1 MRAVFMGTPEF
12 AVPALKG
19 LRQNGYEIVCVYTQ
33 PDHPSGRG
41 RKVVPSPVKAEAL
54 ALGLNVRQPVLLKG
68 REEIESLQELRP
80 GLVVVAAYAQ
90 ILPRTVLDIPPHGCL
105 NIHPSLL
112 PRHRGPSPVAAA
124 IQAGDEVT
132 GVSLMLM
139 DEGLDTG
146 PVLAQR
152 QLPVLNWDTTGS
164 LTEKLAD
171 LGAQL
176 LIDMLPPWIDGRV
189 VPQPQ
194 DSEKATYSGIIKK
207 EDGRLDWSR
216 PAVELWRKVRAFQPW
231 PGCYTA
237 WEGKLVKIIEAAPL
251 PGQGEVGRVVE
262 IPDRGD
268 IALGV
273 ATGDGI
279 LGLVV
284 IQIEG
289 KRAMSGEEFL
299 RGQRGFI
306 GSVLA
311 G

>member
-1 MRAVFMGTPEF
+1 MGTPEF
-12 AVPALKG
+12 AVPAMKSLSES
-19 LRQNGYEIVCVYTQ
+19 GYDIVCVYTQ
-33 PDHPSGRG
+33 PDSPSGRG
-41 RKVVPSPVKAEAL
+41 RKVVPSPVKKEAL
-54 ALGLNVRQPVLLKG
+54 ALGLNVRQPVSLKG
-68 REEIESLQELRP
+68 REEVEGLQELRP
-80 GLVVVAAYAQ
+80 GLIVVAAYAQ
-90 ILPRTVLDIPPHGCL
+90 ILPGAVLSIPSRSCL

-112 PRHRGPSPVAAA
+112 PKHRGPSPVAAA
-124 IQAGDEVT
+124 IETGDEVT

-139 DEGLDTG
+139 DEGMDTG

-152 QLPVLNWDTTGS
+152 QLPVLDWDTTGS

-176 LIDMLPPWIDGRV
+176 LIDTLPQWVDGKV
-189 VPQPQ
+189 MPQPQ
-194 DSEKATYSGIIKK
+194 DSGKATYSRIVRK
-207 EDGRLDWSR
+207 EDGRMDWSL

-231 PGCYTA
+231 PGCYTP
-237 WEGKLVKIIEAAPL
+237 WEGRLVKIVEAAPL
-251 PGQGEVGRVVE
+251 PGRGEVGRVVE
-262 IPDRGD
+262 IPDRAD

-284 IQIEG
+284 LQMEG
-289 KRAMSGEEFL
+289 RRAVSAEEFI

-306 GSVLA
+306 GSILT